1 MTPVGSQSEYYSR
14 GEIERDVQMD
24 MSDAYLEKAPDQIDE
39 SDTADCVIIDEPE
52 ASTKTSTINANN
64 GTNYAK
70 RSLELDVSKRPKK
83 RQNRTSK
90 GISDEQRKDAIQSLL
105 QSLEPLNPPETRPDL
120 LDRTAK
126 RLEED
131 LFNKLS
137 NDRPVNALG
146 RSSTLLTAGRKQD
159 ISGKYVK
166 EKEKLLEKVK
176 SYVETATKND
186 AKLDQVQQGEIW
198 DVIKDILDSN

>member
-1 MTPVGSQSEYYSR
+1 
-14 GEIERDVQMD
+14 MD
-24 MSDAYLEKAPDQIDE
+24 MYDTNLEKAPDRIDE
-39 SDTADCVIIDEPE
+39 NDTADCMIIDEPE
-52 ASTKTSTINANN
+52 TSTRTGPTITNIN
-64 GTNYAK
+64 TNSTK
-70 RSLELDVSKRPKK
+70 RSLDVDLSKRPKK
-83 RQNRTSK
+83 RQNRMSK
-90 GISDEQRKDAIQSLL
+90 GISDEQREETIQSLL
-105 QSLEPLNPPETRPDL
+105 RFLEPLNPPSTHPDI

-137 NDRPVNALG
+137 NDRPVNTLG

-176 SYVETATKND
+176 TYVDTATKND
-186 AKLDQVQQGEIW
+186 VELEQVQQGEIW
-198 DVIKDILDSN
+198 DVIKDILDGN